1 MYFSKLIDKKLIII
15 PSSFK
20 LFIRQ
25 KMPKTHF
32 GFWAVGHLKA
42 GQRLRL
48 RQTLIEL
55 VVQTFKT
62 MHKPVSFKSSGFGTE
77 IR

>member
-1 MYFSKLIDKKLIII
+1 
-15 PSSFK
+15 
-20 LFIRQ
+20 
-25 KMPKTHF
+25 MPKTHF